1 MAFSWENFF
10 GNILAAIGGTS
21 QMSPP
26 KPVVVPDESGGHLPG
41 HLNGDPGVASGSAD
55 QTHHNPADVIE
66 DAMNGGSP
74 GSVSEEIAQNF
85 DQIAHTSGSSAS
97 GNSSSAASVN
107 NYFSGTDYSGLWDYL
122 KNSLAT
128 VGAENETNRQ
138 FNSAEAALNRQFQ
151 AEEAQKQRQWQTE
164 MSNTAYQ
171 RAMSDAK
178 AAGLNPI
185 LMASNGGAQSGAGAS
200 ASGSSASYNVG
211 GGDTISTL
219 INALANTA
227 TAISEFL
234 PTKALKGFLDSGLK
248 KSSSIGFR

>member
-1 MAFSWENFF
+1 MVGISNISWLSPRLPSKPLF
-10 GNILAAIGGTS
+10 GNSSDVPVDVPPPGADGNDFSSGTN
-21 QMSPP
+21 
-26 KPVVVPDESGGHLPG
+26 L
-41 HLNGDPGVASGSAD
+41 
-55 QTHHNPADVIE
+55 QTYNPADVIE
-66 DAMNGGSP
+66 DAMNGGTS
-74 GSVSEEIAQNF
+74 GSVSEEIAKNF
-85 DQIAHTSGSSAS
+85 DQISQTS
-97 GNSSSAASVN
+97 GNSASVH
-107 NYFSGTDYSGLWDYL
+107 NYYSGTDYTGLWDYL
-122 KNSLAT
+122 QNSLAT
-128 VGAENETNRQ
+128 VGAENEINRRY
-138 FNSAEAALNRQFQ
+138 NSAEAELNRQFQ
-151 AEEAQKQRQWQTE
+151 ASEAQKQRQWQTE

-234 PTKALKGFLDSGLK
+234 PTKALKGFLDTGLK
-248 KSSSIGFR
+248 KSNSIGFR